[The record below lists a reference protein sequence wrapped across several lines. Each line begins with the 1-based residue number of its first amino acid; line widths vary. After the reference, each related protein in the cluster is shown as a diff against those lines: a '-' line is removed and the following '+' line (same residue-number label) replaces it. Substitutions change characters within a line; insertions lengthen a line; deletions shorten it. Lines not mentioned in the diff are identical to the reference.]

1 MSVPA
6 ILFLVACCL
15 SVLCYVAW
23 RTTSQVVGRPDRTF
37 LAQRWP
43 SVAAAKIP
51 RRAQKHLPPGR
62 QPMSRGRLVLLNSG

>member
-23 RTTSQVVGRPDRTF
+23 RHNFP
-37 LAQRWP
+37 
-43 SVAAAKIP
+43 K
-51 RRAQKHLPPGR
+51 
-62 QPMSRGRLVLLNSG
+62 